1 MALFSTPAIVLSG
14 IRLGEADKLVTFFT
28 NERGK
33 LKGVAKGARRMKS
46 RFGATLEPFTHC
58 RLVVFD
64 KGSEKLARIEQCDII
79 HSFQNLREDWGG
91 IERASRMVDLVAQMT
106 PDGQANRDVFDLLL
120 QGLGFLEE
128 KKDPPLSVML
138 FMSRLIACSGYQ
150 PHWESC
156 LKCRLPFRAGKT
168 EALYFSPSAGG
179 ALCTKCGQTHFPSIP
194 MSQGTRAFLSASQKM
209 DYMRAHR
216 LRPSLQIQKECEA
229 IFKHTLSHITGK
241 STQRFTKNP
250 GPMLQPVRPIH

>member
-1 MALFSTPAIVLSG
+1 MALFSTPAIVLGG
-14 IRLGEADKLVTFFT
+14 IRLGEADKLITFFT

-46 RFGATLEPFTHC
+46 RFGAALEPFTHC
-58 RLVVFD
+58 KLVFFD
-64 KGSEKLARIEQCDII
+64 KGAEKLARIEQCDII
-79 HSFQNLREDWGG
+79 HSFQSLREDWGG
-91 IERASRMVDLVAQMT
+91 IERSSRMVDLVRQMT
-106 PDGQANRDVFDLLL
+106 PDGQANEAVFDLLL
-120 QGLGFLEE
+120 QGLRFLEA

-150 PHWESC
+150 PHWEAC
-156 LKCRLPFRAGKT
+156 LKCRLPFKRRKPET
-168 EALYFSPSAGG
+168 LYFSPGAGG
-179 ALCTKCGQTHFPSIP
+179 ALCAKCGQNTMPLIP

-209 DYMRAHR
+209 DYLRAHR

-241 STQRFTKNP
+241 SAQRFIKNP
-250 GPMLQPVRPIH
+250 GPTFQGGRSFQ

>member
-1 MALFSTPAIVLSG
+1 MALFSTSAIVLGG

-28 NERGK
+28 LTRGK

-58 RLVVFD
+58 KLVVFD
-64 KGSEKLARIEQCDII
+64 KGTEKLARIEQCDIL
-79 HSFQNLREDWGG
+79 HSFQSLREDWGG
-91 IERASRMVDLVAQMT
+91 IERSSRMVDLVAQMT
-106 PDGQANRDVFDLLL
+106 PDGQANTETFDLLL
-120 QGLGFLEE
+120 QGLFFLEE

-138 FMSRLIACSGYQ
+138 FISRLIACSGYQ
-150 PHWESC
+150 PHWDSC
-156 LKCRLPFRAGKT
+156 LKCRLPFKPGKP
-168 EALYFSPSAGG
+168 EALYFSPGVGG
-179 ALCTKCGQTHFPSIP
+179 ALCAKCGKMHVPSIP

-209 DYMRAHR
+209 DYERAHR

-241 STQRFTKNP
+241 STRRFTKNP
-250 GPMLQPVRPIH
+250 GPTLGSTRL